1 MSLALRWEDT
11 DGGGFVYLDSV
22 TLYSQDYSGKITSHP
37 IDVGSNV
44 SDHYFKNNP
53 KYKITAVI
61 SGVDISTG
69 TYLIQDSAGNVPYNA
84 SPAPSAVSVNS
95 TDSSVLKKFIPDSLG
110 QFLSDS
116 TPEVTTDAARTD
128 LIDQIRE
135 MLISLTS
142 GELLNQET
150 GEFNPNIKLVEL
162 YEYDGYKL
170 NRPIN
175 RLVLTSVNFRETPDT
190 GYALYCDF
198 SFEQISFASLKKT
211 QIPKDVQA
219 SIKKKTD
226 SKVSKGKQDSTVQP
240 AENNTKVQESVS
252 ASREAVANG

>member
-1 MSLALRWEDT
+1 MSLALRWQDT

-211 QIPKDVQA
+211 QIPKDVQV

>member
-22 TLYSQDYSGKITSHP
+22 TLYSHDYSGKITSHP

>member
-11 DGGGFVYLDSV
+11 DGGGFVYLDAV
-22 TLYSQDYSGKITSHP
+22 TGYSQDHSGKVTSHP

-69 TYLIQDSAGNVPYNA
+69 TYLIQDNAGNVPYNA
-84 SPAPSAVSVNS
+84 SVAPSAVSVNS

-116 TPEVTTDAARTD
+116 TPEVTTDTARTD

-150 GEFNPNIKLVEL
+150 GEFNPNIRLVEL

-175 RLVLTSVNFRETPDT
+175 RLVLTSLNFRETPDT

-211 QIPKDVQA
+211 QIPKDVQN

-226 SKVSKGKQDSTVQP
+226 SKVTKGKQDSTVQD
-240 AENNTKVQESVS
+240 ASSNSKVDIDPLRQ
-252 ASREAVANG
+252 ARE

>member
-22 TLYSQDYSGKITSHP
+22 TLYSQDHSGKVTSHP

-53 KYKITAVI
+53 KYKITAVV

-69 TYLIQDSAGNVPYNA
+69 TYLIQDTAGNVPYNA
-84 SPAPSAVSVNS
+84 IPAPSAVNVSS

-116 TPEVTTDAARTD
+116 TPEVSTDLGRTD

-142 GELLNQET
+142 GELLNRDT
-150 GEFNPNIKLVEL
+150 GEFNPNIRLVDL

-170 NRPIN
+170 NRVIN
-175 RLVLTSVNFRETPDT
+175 RLVLTNLNFRETPDT

-226 SKVSKGKQDSTVQP
+226 SKVSKGKQDSTVQDP
-240 AENNTKVQESVS
+240 ASNEKVDTDPLRQ
-252 ASREAVANG
+252 ARE